1 MTVAPNQRCK
11 AIRKDGTPCGGSARS
26 SGFCRQHDPELA
38 EQRRAGNARGGAN
51 SSNRARAEKELEMI
65 AASKNAR
72 LHLAPGLYRAFIRVE
87 RGDLQPNVANSMA
100 TVAKALIEVTNA
112 LIVDE
117 QIQELRD
124 AIERLSKS
132 NDTNRFRGVA

>member
-1 MTVAPNQRCK
+1 
-11 AIRKDGTPCGGSARS
+11 
-26 SGFCRQHDPELA
+26 
-38 EQRRAGNARGGAN
+38 
-51 SSNRARAEKELEMI
+51 MI